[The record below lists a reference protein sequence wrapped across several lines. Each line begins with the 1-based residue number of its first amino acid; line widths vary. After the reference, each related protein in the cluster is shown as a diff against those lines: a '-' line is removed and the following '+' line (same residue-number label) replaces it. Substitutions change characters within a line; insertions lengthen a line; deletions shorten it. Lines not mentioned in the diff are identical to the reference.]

1 MTRMVIMKVSDCVI
15 KLNFRINILII
26 YNRQEKERVS
36 YMKIDLSSVNVFED
50 NELELDKKITFI
62 FGKNGTGKSTITE
75 EIKKLNSDYEV
86 SAFQGFN
93 NIIDENHRLN
103 AVVLGEENLIINA
116 QIKQKK
122 KEIELKQK
130 EIDNI
135 NKTLSEPEAE
145 EDLNFWTR
153 RRNAQEAYKKA
164 EKELDDFYIKSA
176 STIKN
181 MKNPQIAKTS
191 YNKKNFQDDL
201 QFAVL
206 LQDDEKKELIET
218 IKSEVKTAPN
228 IIFPCEDMTQLL
240 NEINSILQKTVT
252 ERVKVKRIDN
262 NPEKREFAKKGLA
275 LHKKGDVCAFCGNE
289 IKDDVFDELESYFS
303 ADEVKEFQTQIA
315 EKLESID
322 LIMKNISD
330 IQVPIADF
338 YPTYIKKAATIKEEV
353 ENIKKDYL
361 AFLTKMRKALDD
373 KQKYLFEARK
383 EVEGEVPISFFDVE
397 KKYRDIQKSNNENDI
412 EAKRQEAIK
421 KIRCHYVKQ
430 LIDEFGYFSKK
441 AKADTL
447 LSEKN
452 QREKEFDAERSKID
466 GPDGLNDNMAN
477 ILAEITDL
485 QNQTKNE
492 SILADKINKKLLHM
506 VSFKL
511 EHFED
516 SESKGFYKVKDG
528 NTNAIRDITELST
541 GEKNIIAF
549 LYFLEKLDEIKENP
563 VNKPRI
569 IVFDD
574 PMNSNDDGMQYLI
587 IEELQALMKKL
598 LEKDHFI
605 LLTHNKHFYINVRYN
620 HKYNKDKFIRFQ
632 SNGTKIQI
640 ITLMKDE
647 DDFKT
652 SYESLWM
659 ELKFLYDCDVT
670 SADMLLNPIR
680 RIIETFTKFN
690 ALDKTDFCNEVSGAK
705 KLFDVNSHSIDDI
718 EAELNGKTKQEVI
731 QMFYDCF
738 AKNDYGNHFLKYWKN
753 ASIDE
758 TGKLVM

>member
-1 MTRMVIMKVSDCVI
+1 M
-15 KLNFRINILII
+15 
-26 YNRQEKERVS
+26 
-36 YMKIDLSSVNVFED
+36 
-50 NELELDKKITFI
+50 
-62 FGKNGTGKSTITE
+62 
-75 EIKKLNSDYEV
+75 
-86 SAFQGFN
+86 
-93 NIIDENHRLN
+93 
-103 AVVLGEENLIINA
+103 LGEENLIINT
-116 QIKQKK
+116 QIEQKK
-122 KEIELKQK
+122 KEIELKQD
-130 EIDNI
+130 EIDKI
-135 NKTLSEPEAE
+135 SKTLSELEVE
-145 EDLNFWTR
+145 EDSNFWTR
-153 RRNAQEAYKKA
+153 KRNAQEAYRVA
-164 EKELDDFYIKSA
+164 EKKLDDFYTQSA

-181 MKNPQIAKTS
+181 KKNPQIAKTS
-191 YNKKNFQDDL
+191 YNKRNFQDDL
-201 QFAVL
+201 QSAAL

-228 IIFPCEDMTQLL
+228 ILFPCEDMTQLL

-262 NPEKREFAKKGLA
+262 NPEKREFAKRGLK
-275 LHKKGDVCAFCGNE
+275 LHKKGEVCAFCGNE

-303 ADEVKEFQTQIA
+303 ADEVKEFQMQIA
-315 EKLESID
+315 EKIESID
-322 LIMKNISD
+322 LIMKNVSG
-330 IQVPIADF
+330 IQVSIADF
-338 YPTYIKKAATIKEEV
+338 YPAYIKEATTIKEEI
-353 ENIKKDYL
+353 EIIKKSYMV
-361 AFLTKMRKALDD
+361 FLTKMKKALDD
-373 KQKYLFEARK
+373 KQKYLFESRN
-383 EVEGEVPISFFDVE
+383 EVEDEVPKSFSDVE

-412 EAKRQEAIK
+412 EAKKQESIR

-430 LIDEFGYFSKK
+430 LIDEFDYFSKK
-441 AKADTL
+441 AEADTL
-447 LSEKN
+447 LIEMN
-452 QREKEFDAERSKID
+452 QREKEFDDEKSKID
-466 GPDGLNDNMAN
+466 GHGGLKDSITN

-492 SILADKINKKLLHM
+492 SILADNINKKLLHM

-516 SESKGFYKVKDG
+516 SESKGFYKVKDC

-541 GEKNIIAF
+541 GEKNVIAF
-549 LYFLEKLDEIKENP
+549 LYFLEKLDEVKETP

-587 IEELQALMKKL
+587 IEELQTLMKKL
-598 LEKDHFI
+598 LETDHFI

-620 HKYNKDKFIRFQ
+620 HKYNKDKFIRFH
-632 SNGTKIQI
+632 SNGTKTQI
-640 ITLMKDE
+640 ITLVKDE

-652 SYESLWM
+652 SYESLWI
-659 ELKFLYDCDVT
+659 ELKLLYEYDVT

-690 ALDKTDFCNEVSGAK
+690 ALDKTNFCNEVSGAK

-753 ASIDE
+753 VSIDE
-758 TGKLVM
+758 TGKLVMEN